1 MPALKSPVTKK
12 VEAMPLSGVKLIA
25 AKAKTLPAQPG
36 VYRMIGSGGKILYI
50 GKARHLK
57 KRVAQYKN
65 LARQSAR
72 IARMITLTKDMEFT
86 LTRSEPE
93 ALLLEARMIKRHR
106 PPFNILLRD
115 DKSFPF
121 IELNQNHEAA
131 RLSKHRG
138 RQKENCEYF
147 GPFVSA
153 DAVDRTLIA
162 LQKAFLLRSCSDNV
176 YAHRARPCLLYQIKR
191 CAAPCTEEISLEN
204 YRRLTLQ
211 ARDFL
216 KGKSRDIQKKIAAQ
230 MDQAARQQDYERA
243 ALYRDRLRALEQI
256 QMQPGSGLTAN
267 VNADLFAIHREGSA
281 SCVQLFIVRAG
292 QNLGNRSWFPKH
304 HAQDSTE
311 DILASFIAQ
320 FYDSRKPAPLILVN
334 HALSASSL
342 LSQALTIKA
351 ERKTQLVWPRK
362 GSKKQ
367 LLREAETNARAALA
381 RHRAEAA
388 NQSDMAK
395 RLGQRLGLPQPPER
409 IEVYDNS
416 HIQGS
421 QPVGAMVVA
430 GLEGFLKPH
439 YRIFNIDPKKLTA
452 GDDYAMM
459 RQVFQRRF
467 DKKKIQDGRPMPD
480 LIIIDGGRGQISS
493 VRPILAEADCAHLPI
508 LGIAKGPARGRG
520 GAVEHF
526 FFASCASGSKQNKAF
541 TLDDNDPLLYHLQRL
556 RDEAHRFAI
565 TRHRARRKKA
575 AMHNPLDDISGIG
588 AQRKRNLLQRF
599 GSAKAAARASY
610 DELQTVE
617 GISQKLAKTIHDH
630 FQSTNS

>member
-1 MPALKSPVTKK
+1 MSPSVSS
-12 VEAMPLSGVKLIA
+12 SGAELIA
-25 AKAKTLPAQPG
+25 AKAKNLPAQPG
-36 VYRMIGSGGKILYI
+36 VYRMIGSGGRILYI

-65 LARQSAR
+65 LARQSSR

-106 PPFNILLRD
+106 PHFNILLRD

-191 CAAPCTEEISLEN
+191 CAAPCTREISLEN
-204 YRRLTLQ
+204 YHRLTLQ

-216 KGKSRDIQKKIAAQ
+216 QGKSRSIQKKIAQQ
-230 MDQAARQQDYERA
+230 MDQAAQQQDYERA

-256 QMQPGSGLTAN
+256 QMQPGRGFAAN
-267 VNADLFAIHREGSA
+267 LNADLFAIHREGSA

-320 FYDSRKPAPLILVN
+320 FYDARKPPPLILIN
-334 HALSASSL
+334 YPLSSSALL
-342 LSQALTIKA
+342 GQALTLKA
-351 ERKTQLVWPRK
+351 ERKTLLACPRK
-362 GSKKQ
+362 GPKKQ
-367 LLREAETNARAALA
+367 LVKEAETNARAALA
-381 RHRAEAA
+381 RHRAEIA

-395 RLGQRLGLPQPPER
+395 RLGKKLGLPKPPER
-409 IEVYDNS
+409 IEIYDNS

-439 YRIFNIDPKKLTA
+439 YRIFNINPKNLTE

-467 DKKKIQDGRPMPD
+467 NKKKTQKKTQNRNVMPD

-508 LGIAKGPARGRG
+508 LGIAKGKARGRA
-520 GAVEHF
+520 GAVERF
-526 FFASCASGSKQNKAF
+526 FFVPSSSKGSSKDSGQNSAF
-541 TLDDNDPLLYHLQRL
+541 TLDQGDPLLYHLQRL

-575 AMHNPLDDISGIG
+575 AMQNPLDDIPGIG
-588 AQRKRNLLQRF
+588 ALRKKNLLQRF

-610 DELQTVE
+610 DELATVE
-617 GISQKLAKTIHDH
+617 GISQKLAQVIHDH
-630 FQSTNS
+630 FQSANN